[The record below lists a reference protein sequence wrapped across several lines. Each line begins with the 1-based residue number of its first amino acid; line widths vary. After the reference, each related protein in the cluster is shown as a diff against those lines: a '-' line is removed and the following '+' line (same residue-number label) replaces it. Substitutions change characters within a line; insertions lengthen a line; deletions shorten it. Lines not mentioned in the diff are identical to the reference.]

1 MLPGRY
7 SGGLP
12 NEEKAVVCYPVVTL
26 GGCLMRKK
34 AVVCYPSANPTY
46 RGCDCTTVW
55 TSRMQHDLG
64 LHRKVIR
71 TLLGIRAD
79 AS

>member
-1 MLPGRY
+1 
-7 SGGLP
+7 
-12 NEEKAVVCYPVVTL
+12 
-26 GGCLMRKK
+26 MRKK
-34 AVVCYPSANPTY
+34 AVVCYPIVTPGGLPNEEKGGRLLPLDQPY